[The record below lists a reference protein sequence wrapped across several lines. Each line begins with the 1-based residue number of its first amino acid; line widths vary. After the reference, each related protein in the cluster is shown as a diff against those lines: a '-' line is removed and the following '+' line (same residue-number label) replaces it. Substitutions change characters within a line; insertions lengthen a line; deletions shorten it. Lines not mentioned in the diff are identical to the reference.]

1 MDKKRLKE
9 IISLNLL
16 SRREFIQPILEEK
29 IELICLNDVFFYRN
43 SSKIRVSIENINFSK
58 NLVIFF
64 LPIAF
69 LASRPNSANA
79 QTRIQLQQEKTCRYF
94 ESQTEKPNFKKII
107 LADLREPKN
116 FISQQNEIFQFHE
129 KNVNENLKLP
139 LSKKQEGVFNPIKFS
154 ILAKNSKILCK
165 NEKNSFV
172 KSFYFFISW
181 IFRNKIL
188 ILSFGVGVLILTLVI
203 YYGFHQNN
211 VLNVQKNEIKI
222 PALSQPKKLNFDSK
236 KESDFNHI
244 KSINSIGNK
253 TESPDILMKS
263 EKLIKK
269 IKITKIENEKL
280 ESCSNKNFIL
290 QTEDALLAKNF
301 EKFQKIKNHFLQ
313 FGELEFPNDFQYME
327 MAHLIRKEFDK
338 QIQASIDWEN
348 RMKDFKNDCT

>member
-222 PALSQPKKLNFDSK
+222 PALSQPKKLNFDCM
-236 KESDFNHI
+236 NY
-244 KSINSIGNK
+244 
-253 TESPDILMKS
+253 
-263 EKLIKK
+263 K
-269 IKITKIENEKL
+269 IDLNNQKR
-280 ESCSNKNFIL
+280 
-290 QTEDALLAKNF
+290 
-301 EKFQKIKNHFLQ
+301 KFQKLVKLFNQKVNYFNQNGKRLYPNKIIYAEKRILITKRYERLVN
-313 FGELEFPNDFQYME
+313 FGKL
-327 MAHLIRKEFDK
+327 LDK
-338 QIQASIDWEN
+338 QTSILN
-348 RMKDFKNDCT
+348 AKCF